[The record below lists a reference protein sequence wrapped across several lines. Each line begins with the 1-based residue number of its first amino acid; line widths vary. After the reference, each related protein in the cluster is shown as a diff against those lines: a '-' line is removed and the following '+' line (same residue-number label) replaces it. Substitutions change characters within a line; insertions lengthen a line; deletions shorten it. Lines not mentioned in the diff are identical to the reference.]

1 MADPDAIV
9 RKQID
14 EYIEKLNVLANNA
27 ASKILECRDI
37 ANSDL
42 LTAKEQARDVI
53 EKLDKAIK
61 RHERQRLDISAL
73 ADKAAVLQSRLDAV
87 ESILDDVQEKS
98 EAIADMVGK
107 VVQIKSNPTL
117 KMTAAAVE
125 RDGRILCVW
134 MDGASFVEAS
144 IPFRALETSTLGS
157 AGEAVAP
164 DIAPEDVPAKVA
176 RSKELHQQ
184 ELQRLNK
191 R

>member
-42 LTAKEQARDVI
+42 LTAKEQAIDVI

-87 ESILDDVQEKS
+87 ESILDDAQEKS

-125 RDGRILCVW
+125 GDGRIRCVW
-134 MDGASFVEAS
+134 MDGASFAEAV
-144 IPFRALETSTLGS
+144 IPFRALEVS
-157 AGEAVAP
+157 AIDCA
-164 DIAPEDVPAKVA
+164 D
-176 RSKELHQQ
+176 H
-184 ELQRLNK
+184 
-191 R
+191 

>member
-27 ASKILECRDI
+27 ASNILECRDN
-37 ANSDL
+37 ANRDL
-42 LTAKEQARDVI
+42 LVAKEQAKEAV
-53 EKLDKAIK
+53 EKIDKAIK
-61 RHERQRLDISAL
+61 RHERQKIDISAL

-107 VVQIKSNPTL
+107 VVQIKSNPAL

-125 RDGRILCVW
+125 GDGRIRCVW
-134 MDGASFVEAS
+134 MDGASFAEAA
-144 IPFRALETSTLGS
+144 IPFRALELS
-157 AGEAVAP
+157 AIDCSDQKGGA
-164 DIAPEDVPAKVA
+164 
-176 RSKELHQQ
+176 
-184 ELQRLNK
+184 
-191 R
+191 